1 MNKKLITEQL
11 ATNLVSMLDETQMV
25 ESDKKEIYNRIME
38 QQVATLKQSAADIVP
53 TIEWKDVDREM
64 FNLFYERW
72 TYDTLVLSDMNKKYT
87 HPDYIRIIN
96 MGKRAVPFIYEILKN
111 RDDGIVYAL
120 DYIYKNDKDI
130 ACGKFVNGNTLCKLW
145 KNELKKRGF

>member
-11 ATNLVSMLDETQMV
+11 ATNLISMLDETQMA

-53 TIEWKDVDREM
+53 TIEWKDIDREM

-72 TYDTLVLSDMNKKYT
+72 TYDTLVLSDMNK
-87 HPDYIRIIN
+87 
-96 MGKRAVPFIYEILKN
+96 
-111 RDDGIVYAL
+111 
-120 DYIYKNDKDI
+120 
-130 ACGKFVNGNTLCKLW
+130 
-145 KNELKKRGF
+145 

>member
-11 ATNLVSMLDETQMV
+11 ATNLISMLEETQMA

-38 QQVATLKQSAADIVP
+38 QQVATLKQSVADIVP

-72 TYDTLVLSDMNKKYT
+72 KKDTEILSNINVKYS
-87 HPDYIRIIN
+87 HPDYINITN
-96 MGKRAVPFIYEILKN
+96 MGERAVPFIYEILKKEN
-111 RDDGIVYAL
+111 DSIVFAL
-120 DYIYKNDKDI
+120 GYIYRKNYPLKINKRLKISD
-130 ACGKFVNGNTLCKLW
+130 LCKLW
-145 KNELKKRGF
+145 KDELMKRNY